1 MPDDGISRS
10 TVILRVQNS
19 AGVLSDPTTEM
30 PDGSVAI
37 NAFIKGGVID
47 CKSPSFTIVRSNI
60 TAADSAFPA
69 AGSGIALP
77 RASQAVVDVHVTG
90 DNPSCRIRPL
100 SYNAVLNTYVAGE
113 TSDPITEPFRL
124 LTPVA
129 SPEDFYIQIV
139 ECGPN
144 TIVTVSVAGI

>member
-1 MPDDGISRS
+1 MVDDGISRS

-30 PDGSVAI
+30 PDGSVAV
-37 NAFIKGGVID
+37 NAFMKGGFLD
-47 CKSPSFTIVRSNI
+47 CKHPTFTIVRSNV
-60 TAADSAFPA
+60 TTEDTAFPA
-69 AGSGIALP
+69 AGNGIALP
-77 RASQAVVDVHVTG
+77 RASTAVVDVFVTG

-100 SYNAVLNTYVAGE
+100 TYNPTLSTYVAGE

-129 SPEDFYIQIV
+129 APDDFYIQIV
-139 ECGPN
+139 EIGAN
-144 TIVTVSVAGI
+144 TIVTIAVAGI